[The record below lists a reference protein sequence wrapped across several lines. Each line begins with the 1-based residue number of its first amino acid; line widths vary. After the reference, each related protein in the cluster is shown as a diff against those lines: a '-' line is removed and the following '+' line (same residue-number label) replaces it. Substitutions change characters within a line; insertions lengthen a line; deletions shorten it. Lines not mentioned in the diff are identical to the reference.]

1 MNLPLTPVRFLRY
14 SEQQF
19 PSKTAVVCQD
29 LRLTYAEFGDPEHQW
44 ISVRV
49 GRQLINYNHTI
60 IANSEWRDQGRS
72 YDAVVTNLHYRN
84 FRLGIFAASA
94 VVPLDEGDE
103 EALTIQ
109 KHKWLMAH
117 IAECVE
123 RARKGPTKKLAQ
135 IKAEDMDALSDNGKE
150 HMDCGR
156 IEV

>member
-1 MNLPLTPVRFLRY
+1 MKTVAIETEKRPLSDWLPNEHGDEVIYLTRGGRTRF
-14 SEQQF
+14 
-19 PSKTAVVCQD
+19 V
-29 LRLTYAEFGDPEHQW
+29 
-44 ISVRV
+44 
-49 GRQLINYNHTI
+49 
-60 IANSEWRDQGRS
+60 
-72 YDAVVTNLHYRN
+72 
-84 FRLGIFAASA
+84 